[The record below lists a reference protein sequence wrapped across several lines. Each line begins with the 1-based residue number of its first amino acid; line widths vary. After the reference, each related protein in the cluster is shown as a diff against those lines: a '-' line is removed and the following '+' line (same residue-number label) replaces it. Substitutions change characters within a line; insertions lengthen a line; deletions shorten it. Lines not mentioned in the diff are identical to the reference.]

1 MVYSHNQC
9 KGANRLPLLTAPTL
23 QAMLLVDWL
32 NRSLNV
38 PVFLLDVT
46 KATPEILDDYAL
58 ILLDA
63 MLLDAG
69 ERQNALRALPLFNP
83 SSQPQIVLFNVHS
96 YEDVLQWRQAPSIL
110 AAFPISMHQ
119 QALLQ
124 QLQTL
129 LPQWF
134 PCGVSDDGSTWLP
147 LSQQTSYLPLTL
159 RELEVMKAMQQ
170 GASNQ
175 DISQML
181 YISENTVRT
190 HIYNIFK
197 KIAVKNRTQAV
208 KWADAYLA
216 QNADVAPERA

>member
-1 MVYSHNQC
+1 MVYNHNQC
-9 KGANRLPLLTAPTL
+9 KGASRLPLLTAPTL

-32 NRSLNV
+32 NRSLSAS
-38 PVFLLDVT
+38 VFLLDAT
-46 KATPEILDDYAL
+46 KITAELLDSYAL
-58 ILLDA
+58 IFLDA
-63 MLLDAG
+63 MLLDER
-69 ERQNALRALPLFNP
+69 ERQNALRTLPLFNS
-83 SSQPQIVLFNVHS
+83 SSQQQIILFNVQS
-96 YEDVLQWRQAPSIL
+96 YDDVLQWHQLPSIL

-124 QLQTL
+124 QLQRL
-129 LPQWF
+129 LSQWF
-134 PCGVSDDGSTWLP
+134 PCGASDDGATWP
-147 LSQQTSYLPLTL
+147 SLSQQTPYLPLTL

-208 KWADAYLA
+208 KWADANL
-216 QNADVAPERA
+216 DG

>member
-1 MVYSHNQC
+1 MS
-9 KGANRLPLLTAPTL
+9 GREAA
-23 QAMLLVDWL
+23 
-32 NRSLNV
+32 
-38 PVFLLDVT
+38 
-46 KATPEILDDYAL
+46 
-58 ILLDA
+58 
-63 MLLDAG
+63 
-69 ERQNALRALPLFNP
+69 EREGRHRLRACRP
-83 SSQPQIVLFNVHS
+83 S
-96 YEDVLQWRQAPSIL
+96 
-110 AAFPISMHQ
+110 
-119 QALLQ
+119 
-124 QLQTL
+124 
-129 LPQWF
+129 
-134 PCGVSDDGSTWLP
+134 
-147 LSQQTSYLPLTL
+147 LPLTL